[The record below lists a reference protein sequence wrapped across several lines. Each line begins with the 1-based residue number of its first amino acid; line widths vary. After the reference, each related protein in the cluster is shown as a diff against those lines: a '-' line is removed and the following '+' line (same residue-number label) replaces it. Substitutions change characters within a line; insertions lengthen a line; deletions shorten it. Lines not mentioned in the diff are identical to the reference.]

1 MNSDVQAASAHPAS
15 PSQATPA
22 GHPTAASGQ
31 VAIALSGVDKSFG
44 AVQANIDVSLQIM
57 RGTIHGIVG
66 ENGAGKS
73 TLMNILYG
81 YYQAD
86 RGEIAVNGQK
96 VQLANSQ
103 QAIALGIG
111 MVHQHFMLVDDF
123 TVLEN
128 LVLGQEKG
136 WQLGNTLASA
146 RQHLQQMADQYDMR
160 VDPDARIDS
169 LGVGQQQRVEV
180 LKALYRGAQILIL
193 DEPSAVLTPEE
204 TDHLFRILQAL
215 KAEGK
220 TVLLI
225 THKLREIMEF
235 TDAVTVMRGGRVVG
249 TVATAGTDAARLA
262 EMMVGRSVQMP
273 HATHNVDAADAKDA
287 AAATPLLQVTQL
299 SVSGE
304 QGQMLLSDIDLTLYP
319 GEIVGIAGV
328 AGNGQSELLE
338 VLAGMRPAERGSI
351 RLRGQEIAKRHGSA
365 SDAARYRALGI
376 AHVPEDRLKS
386 GVVKSFSCA
395 ENAILGSQ
403 RDPQLN
409 RRGLLNKRAIG
420 QRIAN
425 YIERFDIRPNNP
437 ALRLGLLSGGNQQK
451 LVLAREI
458 ERNAALMLIGQPTRG
473 VDIGAIEMIHQT
485 LLQLRSE
492 GKAIL
497 LVSVE
502 LDEIMALSDR
512 IIVMCGGKITGT
524 LAAGQFDRTVIGQM
538 MGGKHG

>member
-1 MNSDVQAASAHPAS
+1 MNSTVAPPPANPATPPAS
-15 PSQATPA
+15 E
-22 GHPTAASGQ
+22 

-44 AVQANIDVSLQIM
+44 AVHANIDVSLHIK

-86 RGEIAVNGQK
+86 RGEIAVNGHK

-136 WQLGNTLASA
+136 LQLAATLAQA
-146 RQHLQQMADQYDMR
+146 RQHLEQMASQYDMQ

-235 TDAVTVMRGGRVVG
+235 TDAVTVMRAGRVVG
-249 TVATAGTDAARLA
+249 TVATADTDAAKLA

-273 HATHNVDAADAKDA
+273 RAGHEVSAAGKVGEA
-287 AAATPLLQVTQL
+287 APPLLQVSKL
-299 SVSGE
+299 CAMGE

-351 RLRGQEIAKRHGSA
+351 RLRGQEIADLHGKESN
-365 SDAARYRALGI
+365 AARYRSLGI

-403 RDPQLN
+403 RDPLLN
-409 RRGLLNKRAIG
+409 RRGLLNQTAIG
-420 QRIAN
+420 QRIAD
-425 YIERFDIRPNNP
+425 YIKRFDIRPNNP
-437 ALRLGLLSGGNQQK
+437 GLRLGLLSGGNQQK

-485 LLQLRSE
+485 LLQLRLD

-512 IIVMCGGKITGT
+512 IIVMCGGRITGT
-524 LAAGQFDRTVIGQM
+524 LGAGQFDRAVIGQM